1 MRPSRIAK
9 KEQIYP
15 NTKMPSKRILFIS
28 NGHGEDN
35 HTSHVIQTLRQ
46 LSPSIEMAAMPI
58 VGEGTA
64 YRSLDIP
71 IIGPTQTM
79 PSGGFFYMKRLYLL
93 KDFQSGLVGLTW
105 RQLQAVLQY
114 APNCDLIMATGDFV
128 SQTFAYLTKRPFVS
142 FISCLSALYEGR
154 LRINPVLW
162 HDLNSARCLAVF
174 TRDTHTTFD
183 LQRQGIAKAKF
194 GGIPALDR
202 LVPAGKDLH
211 LKPNIPAIALLPGSR
226 MPEAARNFCLQLQLV
241 KEIAQVM
248 PESGL
253 QFRAALVPKLM
264 GELEEIAKSQGWQL
278 SQGRLTY
285 YLPGSSAKASLLVE
299 VRCYSDAFSDIL
311 YHSTLVIGMAG
322 LAVDLAVAIGKPIIQ
337 IPGEGPQFTYQ
348 FAEAQTRL
356 LGISA
361 QTIGTGPAT
370 PETLKQAA
378 QRVVETLQDA
388 DYLAKCQK
396 NGPERFGPPGASE
409 RIARFLL
416 NSLGEIDSRRQ
427 EAAGRGQKVSIVR
440 RL

>member
-1 MRPSRIAK
+1 
-9 KEQIYP
+9 
-15 NTKMPSKRILFIS
+15 MPSKRILFIS

-46 LSPSIEMAAMPI
+46 LCPSIEMAAMPI
-58 VGEGTA
+58 VGEGKA

-93 KDFQSGLVGLTW
+93 KDFQSGLIGLTW

-154 LRINPVLW
+154 LRINPLLW
-162 HDLNSARCLAVF
+162 HDLNSSRCLAVF
-174 TRDTHTTFD
+174 TRDSYTAFD
-183 LQRQGIAKAKF
+183 LQRQGIAKAQF

-211 LKPNIPAIALLPGSR
+211 LKPDGKAIALLPGSR

-241 KEIAQVM
+241 VEIAKLM
-248 PESGL
+248 PSGF
-253 QFRAALVPKLM
+253 QFRAALVPNLM
-264 GELEEIAKSQGWQL
+264 EQLDEIAKSQGWQL
-278 SQGRLTY
+278 NQGILIY
-285 YLPGSSAKASLLVE
+285 SPPGSSPEESPLVE

-311 YHSTLVIGMAG
+311 YYSDLVIGMAG

-370 PETLKQAA
+370 PEILKQAA
-378 QRVVETLQDA
+378 RRVVETLQDA
-388 DYLAKCQK
+388 DYLAKCQQ
-396 NGPERFGPPGASE
+396 NGPERFGPSGASE
-409 RIARFLL
+409 RIARFVLT
-416 NSLGEIDSRRQ
+416 SLREI
-427 EAAGRGQKVSIVR
+427 E
-440 RL
+440 

>member
-1 MRPSRIAK
+1 
-9 KEQIYP
+9 
-15 NTKMPSKRILFIS
+15 MPSKRILFIS

-46 LSPSIEMAAMPI
+46 LCPSLEMAAMPI
-58 VGEGTA
+58 VGEGKA
-64 YRSLDIP
+64 YRNLNIP

-93 KDFQSGLVGLTW
+93 KDFQSGLIGLTW
-105 RQLQAVLQY
+105 RQLQAVLDY

-128 SQTFAYLTKRPFVS
+128 SQTFAYLTKRPYVS

-154 LRINPVLW
+154 LRLNPLLW
-162 HDLNSARCLAVF
+162 HDLNSSRCLAVF
-174 TRDTHTTFD
+174 TRDSYTADD
-183 LQRQGIAKAKF
+183 LQRQGLSKGQF
-194 GGIPALDR
+194 GGIPALDW

-211 LKPNIPAIALLPGSR
+211 LKANVPAIALLPGSR

-241 KEIAQVM
+241 VEIAKVM

-253 QFRAALVPKLM
+253 QFRAALIPDLM
-264 GELEEIAKSQGWQL
+264 EQLDDIAKSQGWQL
-278 SQGRLTY
+278 TQGILTY
-285 YLPGSSAKASLLVE
+285 SPPESSAEESPIVE

-311 YHSTLVIGMAG
+311 CYSTLVIGMAG

-361 QTIGTGPAT
+361 QTIGTKPAT
-370 PETLKQAA
+370 SEILKQAA
-378 QRVVETLQDA
+378 QRVVETLQDS
-388 DYLAKCQK
+388 DYLAKCK
-396 NGPERFGPPGASE
+396 ENGPERFGPPGASE
-409 RIARFLL
+409 RIARLL
-416 NSLGEIDSRRQ
+416 LTYLGETEEKLPLLPNFNNEGKDKRM
-427 EAAGRGQKVSIVR
+427 
-440 RL
+440 

>member
-1 MRPSRIAK
+1 
-9 KEQIYP
+9 
-15 NTKMPSKRILFIS
+15 MPSKRILFIS

-35 HTSHVIQTLRQ
+35 HTSHVIQTLRE

-58 VGEGTA
+58 VGEGKA

-93 KDFQSGLVGLTW
+93 KDFQSGLIGLTW

-114 APNCDLIMATGDFV
+114 APNCDLVMATGDFI

-154 LRINPVLW
+154 LRINPLLW
-162 HDLNSARCLAVF
+162 HDLNSSRCLTVF
-174 TRDTHTTFD
+174 TRDSYTAFD
-183 LQRQGIAKAKF
+183 LQRQGITKAQF

-202 LVPAGKDLH
+202 LVPTGVDLQ
-211 LKPNIPAIALLPGSR
+211 LKPEVPTIALLPGSR

-241 KEIAQVM
+241 VEIAKVM

-253 QFRAALVPKLM
+253 QFRAALVPNLM
-264 GELEEIAKSQGWQL
+264 AELDDIAKSEGWQL
-278 SQGRLTY
+278 NQGVLTY
-285 YLPGSSAKASLLVE
+285 SLAGSSAEESPLVE
-299 VRCYSDAFSDIL
+299 VKCYSNAFSDIL
-311 YHSTLVIGMAG
+311 YYSTLVIGMAG

-337 IPGEGPQFTYQ
+337 IPGQGPQFTYA

-356 LGISA
+356 LGINA

-370 PETLKQAA
+370 PDTLKQAA
-378 QRVVETLQDA
+378 LRLVETLQDA
-388 DYLAKCQK
+388 DYLAQCQK
-396 NGPERFGPPGASE
+396 NGPERFGPSGASQ
-409 RIARFLL
+409 RIASFILK
-416 NSLGEIDSRRQ
+416 SLGEI
-427 EAAGRGQKVSIVR
+427 E
-440 RL
+440 

>member
-1 MRPSRIAK
+1 MS
-9 KEQIYP
+9 
-15 NTKMPSKRILFIS
+15 SKRILFIS

-46 LSPSIEMAAMPI
+46 LCPSLEMAAMPI
-58 VGEGTA
+58 VGEGKA

-114 APNCDLIMATGDFV
+114 APNCDLIMATGDFI

-154 LRINPVLW
+154 LRLNPLLW
-162 HDLNSARCLAVF
+162 HDLNSSRCLAVF
-174 TRDTHTTFD
+174 TKDSHTAYD
-183 LQRQGIAKAKF
+183 LQRQGLTKALLA
-194 GGIPALDR
+194 GIPALDW
-202 LVPAGKDLH
+202 LVPTGKDLH
-211 LKPNIPAIALLPGSR
+211 LKPDERAIALLPGSR
-226 MPEAARNFCLQLQLV
+226 MPEGARNFCLQLQLV
-241 KEIAQVM
+241 VEIAKVM

-253 QFRAALVPKLM
+253 QFRAALIPSLM
-264 GELEEIAKSQGWQL
+264 AQLDDIAKSQGWQL
-278 SQGRLTY
+278 NQGILTY
-285 YLPGSSAKASLLVE
+285 SPPGSSAEESPLVE

-311 YHSTLVIGMAG
+311 CYSTLVIGMAG
-322 LAVDLAVAIGKPIIQ
+322 LAVEQAVAIGKPIIQ

-361 QTIGTGPAT
+361 QTIGTKPAT
-370 PETLKQAA
+370 PEILKQAA
-378 QRVVETLQDA
+378 KRVVETLQDS
-388 DYLAKCQK
+388 DYLAKCK
-396 NGPERFGPPGASE
+396 ENGPERFGPPGASE

-416 NSLGEIDSRRQ
+416 NSLGET
-427 EAAGRGQKVSIVR
+427 E
-440 RL
+440 

>member
-1 MRPSRIAK
+1 
-9 KEQIYP
+9 
-15 NTKMPSKRILFIS
+15 MPSKRILFIS

-35 HTSHVIQTLRQ
+35 HTSHVIQTLRE

-58 VGEGTA
+58 VGEGKA

-93 KDFQSGLVGLTW
+93 KDFQSGLIGLTW

-114 APNCDLIMATGDFV
+114 APNCDLVMATGDFI

-154 LRINPVLW
+154 LRINPLLW
-162 HDLNSARCLAVF
+162 HDLNSSRCLTVF
-174 TRDTHTTFD
+174 TRDSYTAFD
-183 LQRQGIAKAKF
+183 LQRQGITKAQF

-202 LVPAGKDLH
+202 LVPTGVDLQ
-211 LKPNIPAIALLPGSR
+211 LKPEVPTIALLPGSR

-241 KEIAQVM
+241 VEIAKVM

-253 QFRAALVPKLM
+253 QFRAALVPNLM
-264 GELEEIAKSQGWQL
+264 AELDDIAKSEGWQL
-278 SQGRLTY
+278 NQGVLTY
-285 YLPGSSAKASLLVE
+285 SLAGSSAEESPLVE
-299 VRCYSDAFSDIL
+299 VKCYSNAFSDIV
-311 YHSTLVIGMAG
+311 YYSTLVIGMAG

-337 IPGEGPQFTYQ
+337 IPGQGPQFTYA

-356 LGISA
+356 LGINA

-370 PETLKQAA
+370 PDTLKQAA
-378 QRVVETLQDA
+378 LRLVETLQDA
-388 DYLAKCQK
+388 DYLLSVKKMAL
-396 NGPERFGPPGASE
+396 SDS
-409 RIARFLL
+409 ARPAHPKELPAL
-416 NSLGEIDSRRQ
+416 Y
-427 EAAGRGQKVSIVR
+427 
-440 RL
+440 

>member
-1 MRPSRIAK
+1 
-9 KEQIYP
+9 
-15 NTKMPSKRILFIS
+15 MPSKRILFIS

-58 VGEGTA
+58 VGEGKA

-71 IIGPTQTM
+71 IIGPTQVM

-93 KDFQSGLVGLTW
+93 KDFQSGLIGLTW

-114 APNCDLIMATGDFV
+114 APNCDLVMATGDFI

-142 FISCLSALYEGR
+142 FISCLSAIYEGR
-154 LRINPVLW
+154 LRINPLLW
-162 HDLNSARCLAVF
+162 HDLNSPRCLTVF
-174 TRDTHTTFD
+174 TRDSYTASD
-183 LQRQGIAKAKF
+183 LQRQGIAKAQF

-202 LVPAGKDLH
+202 LVPTGKDLQ
-211 LKPNIPAIALLPGSR
+211 LKSGVPTIALLPGSR

-241 KEIAQVM
+241 VEIAKVM
-248 PESGL
+248 PELGL

-264 GELEEIAKSQGWQL
+264 AELDDIAKSQGWQL
-278 SQGRLTY
+278 NQGVLTY
-285 YLPGSSAKASLLVE
+285 SLPGSSTEKSPLVE
-299 VRCYSDAFSDIL
+299 VKCYSDAFNDIV
-311 YHSTLVIGMAG
+311 YYSTLVIGMAG

-337 IPGEGPQFTYQ
+337 IPGEGPQFTYA

-356 LGISA
+356 LGINA

-370 PETLKQAA
+370 PDTLKQAA
-378 QRVVETLQDA
+378 RRTVETLQDA
-388 DYLAKCQK
+388 DYLAKCQQ

-416 NSLGEIDSRRQ
+416 TSLGEI
-427 EAAGRGQKVSIVR
+427 E
-440 RL
+440 

>member
-1 MRPSRIAK
+1 
-9 KEQIYP
+9 
-15 NTKMPSKRILFIS
+15 MPSKRILFIS

-35 HTSHVIQTLRQ
+35 HTSHVIQTLRE

-58 VGEGTA
+58 VGEGKA

-93 KDFQSGLVGLTW
+93 KDFQSGLIGLTW

-114 APNCDLIMATGDFV
+114 APNCDLVMATGDFI

-154 LRINPVLW
+154 LRINPLLW
-162 HDLNSARCLAVF
+162 HDLNSSRCLTVF
-174 TRDTHTTFD
+174 TRDSYTASD
-183 LQRQGIAKAKF
+183 LQRQGITKAQF

-202 LVPAGKDLH
+202 LVPTGVDLQ
-211 LKPNIPAIALLPGSR
+211 LKPEVPTIALLPGSR

-241 KEIAQVM
+241 VEIAKVM

-253 QFRAALVPKLM
+253 QFRAALVPNLM
-264 GELEEIAKSQGWQL
+264 AELDDIAKSEGWQL
-278 SQGRLTY
+278 NQGVLTY
-285 YLPGSSAKASLLVE
+285 SLPGSSAEESPLVE
-299 VRCYSDAFSDIL
+299 VKCYSNAFSDIV
-311 YHSTLVIGMAG
+311 YYSTLVIGMAG

-337 IPGEGPQFTYQ
+337 IPGQGPQFTYA

-356 LGISA
+356 LGINA

-370 PETLKQAA
+370 PDTLKQAA
-378 QRVVETLQDA
+378 LRLVETLQDA
-388 DYLAKCQK
+388 DYLAQCQK
-396 NGPERFGPPGASE
+396 NGPERFGPSGASQ
-409 RIARFLL
+409 RIASFILK
-416 NSLGEIDSRRQ
+416 SLGEI
-427 EAAGRGQKVSIVR
+427 E
-440 RL
+440 

>member
-1 MRPSRIAK
+1 
-9 KEQIYP
+9 
-15 NTKMPSKRILFIS
+15 MPSKRILFIS

-46 LSPSIEMAAMPI
+46 LCPSIEMAAMPI
-58 VGEGTA
+58 VGEGKA

-93 KDFQSGLVGLTW
+93 KDFQSGLIGLTW

-114 APNCDLIMATGDFV
+114 APNCDLIMSTGDFV

-154 LRINPVLW
+154 LRLNPLLW
-162 HDLNSARCLAVF
+162 HDLNSSRCLAVF
-174 TRDTHTTFD
+174 TKDSHTAYD
-183 LQRQGIAKAKF
+183 LQRQGLTKAQCA
-194 GGIPALDR
+194 GIPALDW
-202 LVPAGKDLH
+202 LVPTGKDLH
-211 LKPNIPAIALLPGSR
+211 LKPDERAIALLPGSR

-241 KEIAQVM
+241 VEIAKVM
-248 PESGL
+248 PESGF
-253 QFRAALVPKLM
+253 QFRAALIPSLM
-264 GELEEIAKSQGWQL
+264 AQLDDIAKSQGWQL
-278 SQGRLTY
+278 NQGILTY
-285 YLPGSSAKASLLVE
+285 SPPGSSAEESPLVE

-311 YHSTLVIGMAG
+311 CYSTLVIGMAG
-322 LAVDLAVAIGKPIIQ
+322 LAVEEAVAIGKPIIQ

-361 QTIGTGPAT
+361 QTIGTKPAT
-370 PETLKQAA
+370 PEILKQAA
-378 QRVVETLQDA
+378 KRVVETLEDS
-388 DYLAKCQK
+388 DYLAKCKK

-416 NSLGEIDSRRQ
+416 NSLGET
-427 EAAGRGQKVSIVR
+427 E
-440 RL
+440 

>member
-1 MRPSRIAK
+1 
-9 KEQIYP
+9 
-15 NTKMPSKRILFIS
+15 MPSKRILFIS

-46 LSPSIEMAAMPI
+46 LCPSIEMAAMPI
-58 VGEGTA
+58 VGEGKA

-93 KDFQSGLVGLTW
+93 KDFQSGLIGLTW

-114 APNCDLIMATGDFV
+114 APNCDLIMSTGDFV

-154 LRINPVLW
+154 LRLNPLLW
-162 HDLNSARCLAVF
+162 HDLNSSRCLAVF
-174 TRDTHTTFD
+174 TKDSHTAYD
-183 LQRQGIAKAKF
+183 LQRQGLTKAQCA
-194 GGIPALDR
+194 GIPALDW
-202 LVPAGKDLH
+202 LVPTGKDLH
-211 LKPNIPAIALLPGSR
+211 LKPDERAIALLPGSR

-241 KEIAQVM
+241 VEIAKVM

-253 QFRAALVPKLM
+253 QFRAALIPDLM
-264 GELEEIAKSQGWQL
+264 AQLDDIAKSQGWQL
-278 SQGRLTY
+278 NQGILTY
-285 YLPGSSAKASLLVE
+285 SPPGSSAEESPLVE

-311 YHSTLVIGMAG
+311 CYSTLVIGMAG
-322 LAVDLAVAIGKPIIQ
+322 LAVEEAVAIGKPIIQ

-361 QTIGTGPAT
+361 QTIGTKPAT
-370 PETLKQAA
+370 PEILKQAA
-378 QRVVETLQDA
+378 KRVVETLEDS
-388 DYLAKCQK
+388 DYLAKCK
-396 NGPERFGPPGASE
+396 ENGPERFGPPGASE

-416 NSLGEIDSRRQ
+416 NSLGET
-427 EAAGRGQKVSIVR
+427 E
-440 RL
+440 

>member
-1 MRPSRIAK
+1 
-9 KEQIYP
+9 
-15 NTKMPSKRILFIS
+15 MPSKRILFIS

-46 LSPSIEMAAMPI
+46 LCPSIEMAAMPI
-58 VGEGTA
+58 VGEGKA

-79 PSGGFFYMKRLYLL
+79 PSGGFFYMKRLYML
-93 KDFQSGLVGLTW
+93 KDFQSGLIGLTW

-154 LRINPVLW
+154 LRLNPLLW
-162 HDLNSARCLAVF
+162 HDLNSSRCLAVF
-174 TRDTHTTFD
+174 TKDSHTAYD
-183 LQRQGIAKAKF
+183 LQRQGLTKTQLA
-194 GGIPALDR
+194 GIPALDW
-202 LVPAGKDLH
+202 LVPTGKDLH
-211 LKPNIPAIALLPGSR
+211 LKPDDRAIAILPGSR
-226 MPEAARNFCLQLQLV
+226 MPEAARNFCLLLQLV
-241 KEIAQVM
+241 VEIAKVM

-253 QFRAALVPKLM
+253 QFRAALIPSLM
-264 GELEEIAKSQGWQL
+264 AQLDDIAKSQGWQL
-278 SQGRLTY
+278 TQGILTY
-285 YLPGSSAKASLLVE
+285 SPPGNSADESPIVE

-311 YHSTLVIGMAG
+311 CYSTLVIGMAG
-322 LAVDLAVAIGKPIIQ
+322 LAVEQAVAIGKPIIQ

-361 QTIGTGPAT
+361 QTIGTKPAT
-370 PETLKQAA
+370 PEILKQAA
-378 QRVVETLQDA
+378 KRVVETLQDS
-388 DYLAKCQK
+388 DYLAKCK
-396 NGPERFGPPGASE
+396 ENGPERFGPPGASE

-416 NSLGEIDSRRQ
+416 NSLGET
-427 EAAGRGQKVSIVR
+427 E
-440 RL
+440 

>member
-1 MRPSRIAK
+1 
-9 KEQIYP
+9 
-15 NTKMPSKRILFIS
+15 MPSKRILFIS

-46 LSPSIEMAAMPI
+46 LCPSIEMAAMPI
-58 VGEGTA
+58 VGEGKA

-93 KDFQSGLVGLTW
+93 KDFQSGLIGLTW

-114 APNCDLIMATGDFV
+114 APNCDLIMSTGDFV

-154 LRINPVLW
+154 LRLNPVLW
-162 HDLNSARCLAVF
+162 HDLNSSRCLAVF
-174 TRDTHTTFD
+174 TKDSYTAYD
-183 LQRQGIAKAKF
+183 LQRQGLTKAQCA
-194 GGIPALDR
+194 GIPALDW
-202 LVPAGKDLH
+202 LVPTGKDLH
-211 LKPNIPAIALLPGSR
+211 LKPDDRAIALLPGSR

-241 KEIAQVM
+241 VEIAKVM

-253 QFRAALVPKLM
+253 QFRAALIPDLM
-264 GELEEIAKSQGWQL
+264 AQLDDIAKSQGWQL
-278 SQGRLTY
+278 NQGILTY
-285 YLPGSSAKASLLVE
+285 SPPGSSVEKSPLVE

-311 YHSTLVIGMAG
+311 CYSTLVIGMAG
-322 LAVDLAVAIGKPIIQ
+322 LAVEEAVAIGKPIIQ

-361 QTIGTGPAT
+361 QTIGTKPAT
-370 PETLKQAA
+370 PEILKQAA
-378 QRVVETLQDA
+378 KRVVETLEDS
-388 DYLAKCQK
+388 DYLAKCK
-396 NGPERFGPPGASE
+396 ENGPERFGPPGASE

-416 NSLGEIDSRRQ
+416 NSLGET
-427 EAAGRGQKVSIVR
+427 E
-440 RL
+440 

>member
-1 MRPSRIAK
+1 
-9 KEQIYP
+9 
-15 NTKMPSKRILFIS
+15 MPSKRILFIS

-46 LSPSIEMAAMPI
+46 LCPSVEMAAMPI
-58 VGEGTA
+58 VGEGKA

-93 KDFQSGLVGLTW
+93 KDFQSGLIGLTW

-154 LRINPVLW
+154 LPINPLLW
-162 HDLNSARCLAVF
+162 HDLNSSRCLTVF
-174 TRDTHTTFD
+174 TRDSYTASD
-183 LQRQGIAKAKF
+183 LQRQGIAKAQF

-211 LKPNIPAIALLPGSR
+211 LKPDRKAIALLPGSR

-241 KEIAQVM
+241 VEIAKLM
-248 PESGL
+248 PLGF
-253 QFRAALVPKLM
+253 QFRAALVPNLM
-264 GELEEIAKSQGWQL
+264 DQLDEIAQSQGWQL
-278 SQGRLTY
+278 NQGILTY
-285 YLPGSSAKASLLVE
+285 SPPGSSLEESPLVE

-311 YHSTLVIGMAG
+311 YYSDLVIGMAG

-370 PETLKQAA
+370 PEILRQAA
-378 QRVVETLQDA
+378 RRVVETLQDA
-388 DYLAKCQK
+388 DYLAKCQE
-396 NGPERFGPPGASE
+396 NGPGRFGPPGASE
-409 RIARFLL
+409 RIARFVLT
-416 NSLGEIDSRRQ
+416 SLGEI
-427 EAAGRGQKVSIVR
+427 E
-440 RL
+440 